1 MVRHLNTLATN
12 RKPHPKA
19 GLEVWQ
25 VQMESNHHFRNIAFQ
40 IPRAIV
46 AIFPTMDLIRIAPRR
61 GLASIGWMQYIGYAT
76 NQSVFL
82 SPSIPQSNFHIASR
96 PGRGTIHG
104 SGHLRGSEYT
114 LAGAFDR
121 RDLKPTS
128 KQQDRAGSPTGRE
141 IQGHETAK
149 NLCRTAIA
157 NVSNGVNRHAPGGK
171 DYMYSLLKRSL
182 DTYAWRK

>member
-1 MVRHLNTLATN
+1 MIQINTKPLFTRLSGLVVTNITIFRLVIAHLHISVPLCIHWTGKNHGGSYHAAKYRHT
-12 RKPHPKA
+12 
-19 GLEVWQ
+19 
-25 VQMESNHHFRNIAFQ
+25 
-40 IPRAIV
+40 
-46 AIFPTMDLIRIAPRR
+46 
-61 GLASIGWMQYIGYAT
+61 
-76 NQSVFL
+76 
-82 SPSIPQSNFHIASR
+82 
-96 PGRGTIHG
+96 
-104 SGHLRGSEYT
+104 T

-128 KQQDRAGSPTGRE
+128 NQQDRAGCPTGRE

-182 DTYAWRK
+182 DNYAWRK

>member
-1 MVRHLNTLATN
+1 MTN
-12 RKPHPKA
+12 RKPHQKA
-19 GLEVWQ
+19 GLERLHRLTECIILKGLTFN
-25 VQMESNHHFRNIAFQ
+25 MGKSIAH
-40 IPRAIV
+40 
-46 AIFPTMDLIRIAPRR
+46 
-61 GLASIGWMQYIGYAT
+61 SH
-76 NQSVFL
+76 
-82 SPSIPQSNFHIASR
+82 FHIASQPR
-96 PGRGTIHG
+96 RVKATAGL
-104 SGHLRGSEYT
+104 LRGIEYT

-128 KQQDRAGSPTGRE
+128 NQQDRAGCPTGRE

-182 DTYAWRK
+182 DHYAWRKL

>member
-1 MVRHLNTLATN
+1 MN
-12 RKPHPKA
+12 RKAPSGDGA
-19 GLEVWQ
+19 LEVAPLGFWCAPSPMRDSRLVSTYLQ
-25 VQMESNHHFRNIAFQ
+25 DSTIFRLVIAHLHISVPLYRYWTGNNH
-40 IPRAIV
+40 
-46 AIFPTMDLIRIAPRR
+46 
-61 GLASIGWMQYIGYAT
+61 G
-76 NQSVFL
+76 
-82 SPSIPQSNFHIASR
+82 
-96 PGRGTIHG
+96 G
-104 SGHLRGSEYT
+104 SLHAAKYRHTT

-128 KQQDRAGSPTGRE
+128 NQQDRAGSPTGRE

-182 DTYAWRK
+182 DY